1 MVGDIK
7 GALEFEELP
16 WEFSDRTRA
25 FLKIQDGCSQ
35 YCTFCIIPYARG
47 PLKSLLPPR
56 VMEAA
61 MAYAKKGYKEVV
73 LTGIHLGLYGVDLAE
88 DINLAQIVGAV
99 AEVPGLERIR
109 LGSIEPTEIT
119 PELLQVM
126 ASNPKVCP
134 HLHIPLQ
141 SGSGYILEKM
151 NRPYTPLE
159 FSQRIKHVRQMVS
172 DIGITTDIMV
182 GFPGESPEDF
192 TASYKFVQQMGFSR
206 LHVFPYSPRRG
217 TPAAGFMDQVP
228 YQTKKK
234 RALKLDQ
241 LGRQLALNFHKK
253 HLGLTLP
260 VLIEHKRDGDTSLL
274 TGYTGNYIRV
284 VLEGDDVLQ
293 GRIVPVTIT
302 DVGEEVCQGE
312 YTPKI

>member
-1 MVGDIK
+1 
-7 GALEFEELP
+7 
-16 WEFSDRTRA
+16 
-25 FLKIQDGCSQ
+25 
-35 YCTFCIIPYARG
+35 
-47 PLKSLLPPR
+47 
-56 VMEAA
+56 
-61 MAYAKKGYKEVV
+61 
-73 LTGIHLGLYGVDLAE
+73 
-88 DINLAQIVGAV
+88 
-99 AEVPGLERIR
+99 
-109 LGSIEPTEIT
+109 
-119 PELLQVM
+119 
-126 ASNPKVCP
+126 
-134 HLHIPLQ
+134 
-141 SGSGYILEKM
+141 
-151 NRPYTPLE
+151 
-159 FSQRIKHVRQMVS
+159 
-172 DIGITTDIMV
+172 
-182 GFPGESPEDF
+182 
-192 TASYKFVQQMGFSR
+192 
-206 LHVFPYSPRRG
+206 
-217 TPAAGFMDQVP
+217 MDQVP